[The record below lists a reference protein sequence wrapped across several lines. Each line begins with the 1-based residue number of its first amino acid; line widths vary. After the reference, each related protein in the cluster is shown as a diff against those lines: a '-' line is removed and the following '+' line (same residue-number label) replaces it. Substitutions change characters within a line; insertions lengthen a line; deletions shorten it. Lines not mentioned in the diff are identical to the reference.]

1 MNNITCGLSTNAGNP
16 LTFFFAVCNNRP
28 GPAIGRA
35 GKRPKI
41 RVSNSLE
48 LLRGNEK
55 YFRSEIANLT
65 KIPHVFP
72 TWLLVFVRV
81 RLQAVL
87 FYPFWNLA
95 HLLPYNFHISVY
107 DKYLVTSTT
116 LNKTIQGLCAK
127 YIFASVCL
135 YWSNS

>member
-1 MNNITCGLSTNAGNP
+1 MP
-16 LTFFFAVCNNRP
+16 V
-28 GPAIGRA
+28 IGRA

-55 YFRSEIANLT
+55 YFRSEIANLP

-81 RLQAVL
+81 RFQAVL

-95 HLLPYNFHISVY
+95 HLLPYNAGISGHPEGSTPGHPGAF
-107 DKYLVTSTT
+107 VTAAVTNT
-116 LNKTIQGLCAK
+116 C
-127 YIFASVCL
+127 
-135 YWSNS
+135 